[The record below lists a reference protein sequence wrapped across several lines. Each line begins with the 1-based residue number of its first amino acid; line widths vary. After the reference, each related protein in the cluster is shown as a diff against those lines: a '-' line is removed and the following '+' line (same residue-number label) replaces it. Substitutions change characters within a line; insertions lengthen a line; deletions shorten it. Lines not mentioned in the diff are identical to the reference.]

1 MQDPYYSNRLR
12 RSTMMRKINRRI
24 RPLSEEIQ
32 SASRLLIWTIGIM
45 FVAMIVIFLY
55 MNSLQSAKGY
65 QLKQL
70 QTDYEVLL
78 KENREF
84 QRKID
89 EAQSIQ
95 QLNEQKTVEQMT
107 VPADE
112 DLSFVGPESDLAAR

>member
-12 RSTMMRKINRRI
+12 RSTMMRKTNRRI

-112 DLSFVGPESDLAAR
+112 DLSFVGPKSDLAAR